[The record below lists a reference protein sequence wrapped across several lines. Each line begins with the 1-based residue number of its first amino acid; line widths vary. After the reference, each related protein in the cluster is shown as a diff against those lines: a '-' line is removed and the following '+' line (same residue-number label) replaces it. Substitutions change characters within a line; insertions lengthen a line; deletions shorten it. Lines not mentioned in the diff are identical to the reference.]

1 KRVRP
6 MKLRSSTVDRVLQLS
21 IAFPQR
27 NRESPPMKR
36 IDRTC
41 GGPATCKSPGSA
53 KAEGEPSARS
63 HRRAARAPAYPRN
76 KRGLSAPVLAE
87 PGLQPIGIALWAW
100 AGHARPLQFRSPSR
114 FSGGFTLRLAEPRV
128 HPRARVRTH
137 WGRRLNV

>member
-1 KRVRP
+1 
-6 MKLRSSTVDRVLQLS
+6 
-21 IAFPQR
+21 
-27 NRESPPMKR
+27 R

-87 PGLQPIGIALWAW
+87 PGLQPIGIAM
-100 AGHARPLQFRSPSR
+100 RPGPGMPGPYNSVHHRDFQEGSPSALPSR
-114 FSGGFTLRLAEPRV
+114 GFTRELAC
-128 HPRARVRTH
+128 ARTGDVD
-137 WGRRLNV
+137 